1 MTYGDFKDLSKRTVS
16 GKVLHDKALNVA
28 KSDDGYERSCF
39 DGLCYYYKMSDAGLK
54 GRVINSN
61 LDCQSKQWPEELHK
75 SIIIKFKRHK
85 I

>member
-1 MTYGDFKDLSKRTVS
+1 MVILKICQKKTVS

-39 DGLCYYYKMSDAGLK
+39 DGLCFYYKISDAGLK
-54 GRVINSN
+54 GRVISPN
-61 LDCQSKQWPEELHK
+61 LDCDSKQLAEELRK